1 MKTKNVDLLHGNIL
15 SSLSLL
21 AFPIMMTS
29 LIQMAYNLTDMIWIG
44 NLGSNAV
51 AAVGASGML
60 LWLGNGLVILAKM
73 GGQIKMGHALGASN
87 KEEAINYAQTSKQ
100 MVMILAIL
108 YGAICILFSGPLIDF
123 FKLNNIET
131 YEAARNY
138 LIITGG
144 LIGFNYLNTYFTGML
159 TAMGNSRICFIVTFI
174 GLGLNII
181 LDPLLIHGFLF
192 IPSLGVEGAA
202 IATILAQIVV
212 FISFNILAVRK
223 NEILNKVK
231 IFTKF
236 SFNKAF
242 EIFKLGLPIA
252 LESMIFAFISMIIAR
267 IVAGYGDGAIAV
279 QKVGS
284 QIESVSWMI
293 GEGYAMAVNSF
304 VAQNYGAKNYK
315 RILDGTKT
323 SYIIIV
329 IWGLLTSFLLYFGA
343 EPIFRIFIKENDVL
357 LIGIKYLKILGIS
370 QVFMCVEI
378 ISAGCFNGLGHTL
391 PPFLVS
397 FGLTAFRIPLALL
410 LVNYFDIDGVWLAIT
425 ISSILKGIILS
436 IWLAIYYRKNILV
449 NALS

>member
-236 SFNKAF
+236 PFNKAF

-397 FGLTAFRIPLALL
+397 FGSKISTLYLSAIAFI
-410 LVNYFDIDGVWLAIT
+410 
-425 ISSILKGIILS
+425 
-436 IWLAIYYRKNILV
+436 
-449 NALS
+449 